1 MGGALIKATCEN
13 VPKEK
18 KKKKDDTTYSVLYK
32 VNFVPVT
39 RYANTDFGSVKAS
52 KPYIAYAAR
61 NAPGPQLH
69 VPVTLL
75 CQN

>member
-1 MGGALIKATCEN
+1 MA
-13 VPKEK
+13 
-18 KKKKDDTTYSVLYK
+18 
-32 VNFVPVT
+32 
-39 RYANTDFGSVKAS
+39 FGSEKAS

-75 CQN
+75 RQN